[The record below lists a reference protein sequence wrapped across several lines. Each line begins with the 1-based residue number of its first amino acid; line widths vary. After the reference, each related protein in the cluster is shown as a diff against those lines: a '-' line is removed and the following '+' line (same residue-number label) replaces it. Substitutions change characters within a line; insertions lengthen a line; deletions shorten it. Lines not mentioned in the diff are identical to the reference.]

1 MRLRGPSL
9 CCCCCSLCSAYSPRV
24 SAVKE
29 AAPRISFSRSSRF
42 GGPFGSYQVLNN
54 SATSGAVSA
63 LQPNLDATSAQ
74 SPRFS
79 FGPPRA
85 ANGAADEQFV
95 RHKPRTSFMTHS
107 IRSGSVTHDATQFSG
122 RGSEARG

>member
-1 MRLRGPSL
+1 M
-9 CCCCCSLCSAYSPRV
+9 

-29 AAPRISFSRSSRF
+29 SSPRISFSRSSRF

-63 LQPNLDATSAQ
+63 LQPNLDATAPQ

-79 FGPPRA
+79 FGPPRST
-85 ANGAADEQFV
+85 ANGTAAEQLV

-107 IRSGSVTHDATQFSG
+107 IRSAAAAQRNSGISSETSRPNAFLLTGSANSLIH
-122 RGSEARG
+122 AR